1 MPDPFDD
8 GAFAVAMADRTYTRL
23 IAGAD
28 KDRDPFDTHVL
39 ACILAIGAEESDR
52 DGIAWTEAIGLPSE
66 QLSALL
72 GRWFPGAA
80 ESIADGPVE
89 RAGDEDCLLDLLR
102 QAATTPLAAEFLAPM
117 VARRAQRPD
126 HLWQD
131 LGLRARTELSALM
144 MRHFHVLA
152 VRNTKD
158 MKWKKYLYRT
168 ICGDAGYVLCSAPSC
183 AECADFDTC
192 FGEETGESFL
202 ARARRQAETAA

>member
-1 MPDPFDD
+1 
-8 GAFAVAMADRTYTRL
+8 MADATYTRL

-28 KDRDPFDTHVL
+28 QARDPFDTHVL
-39 ACILAIGAEESDR
+39 ACILAIAADEALR
-52 DGIAWTEAIGLPSE
+52 DGIAWTETVGLTAGP
-66 QLSALL
+66 LSALL
-72 GRWFPGAA
+72 ARWFPGAN
-80 ESIADGPVE
+80 EPIADVPVA
-89 RAGDEDCLLDLLR
+89 RAGDEDCLVDLLR
-102 QAATTPLAAEFLAPM
+102 QAAASPFAADFLAPM

-168 ICGDAGYVLCSAPSC
+168 ICGDSGYALCSAPSC
-183 AECADFDTC
+183 AECADFDGC

-202 ARARRQAETAA
+202 ARARRAAETAA